1 MSSKSSWR
9 EITLKDILLSVTI
22 PLIIALVIIALP
34 LSEPILMQVEP
45 ALVGIF
51 VYNLAEVIL
60 LAAVPMFLG
69 LFVNRWA
76 GGVAGF
82 ICGSVY
88 ALWWIGYANTP
99 KITHD
104 ISLLGY
110 LVSAMLIGY
119 IAGALNKRSFS
130 LSKMLVSTLIAGL
143 VGSLFLFLTY
153 QVSPL
158 HMVIGGFGLF
168 TTVTPRIV
176 IGIIV
181 PLLVRAS
188 LRLHKPKI
196 ENTLTSPH

>member
-1 MSSKSSWR
+1 MERNYTKN
-9 EITLKDILLSVTI
+9 ILLGVI
-22 PLIIALVIIALP
+22 VPLIVALVIIGLP
-34 LSEPILMQVEP
+34 LSEPLLMRVEP

-51 VYNLAEVIL
+51 VYSLAEVLL

-69 LFVNRWA
+69 LFLNRWA
-76 GGVAGF
+76 GGAAGF
-82 ICGSVY
+82 MCGSVY

-110 LVSAMLIGY
+110 LVSAMLVGY
-119 IAGALNKRSFS
+119 IAGALNKRSVSFS
-130 LSKMLVSTLIAGL
+130 RMLVSGIVSGL

-158 HMVIGGFGLF
+158 HMVIDGFGLF

-176 IGIIV
+176 MGIVV
-181 PLLVRAS
+181 PALIAAS
-188 LRLHKPKI
+188 LRLHKPKSGDTPAI
-196 ENTLTSPH
+196 SH